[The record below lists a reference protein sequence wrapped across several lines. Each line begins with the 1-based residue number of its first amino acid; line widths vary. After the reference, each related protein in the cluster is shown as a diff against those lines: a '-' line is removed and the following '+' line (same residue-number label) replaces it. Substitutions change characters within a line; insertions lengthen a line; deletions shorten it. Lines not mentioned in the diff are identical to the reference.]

1 MAFIINRLRDSGPAW
16 LRMSVKWAHREE
28 AAARVIIRPEIK
40 EDFIAAGL
48 DVEDT
53 VSSEADA
60 DNLERSLRSYRFLSF
75 PFSSFG
81 RRRETYLTIRH

>member
-1 MAFIINRLRDSGPAW
+1 MASIINQLRDSGPAW

-40 EDFIAAGL
+40 EDFIA
-48 DVEDT
+48 
-53 VSSEADA
+53 
-60 DNLERSLRSYRFLSF
+60 YRFLSF